1 MYLKYTLQPAKKLV
15 LKDLL
20 YPKEAV
26 LIYGKTVE
34 IDNSLKF

>member
-1 MYLKYTLQPAKKLV
+1 MYLKYTLKTTKKVV

-34 IDNSLKF
+34 IGN

>member
-26 LIYGKTVE
+26 LIYDKTVE
-34 IDNSLKF
+34 IDNWLKF